1 MTSLRILNS
10 GLISIVRLI
19 AFTACVCLTA
29 IGNANAASDVAAGS
43 GYTLHPGDI
52 LTISVWKEDDL
63 KGDVLVRPDGGIS
76 FPLVGDII
84 AKGRTVE
91 GIREE
96 IVKKITKY
104 IPDPVVTVQVKQ
116 IVGNNI
122 YVIGK
127 VNKPGAFVLN
137 QDIDVMQALSIA
149 GGTTTFASL
158 NKIIVLRRQD
168 GKQVAIPFRYG
179 DVESGEHLD
188 QNIPLKSGD
197 VVVVP

>member
-1 MTSLRILNS
+1 MMKKPGTPWSHKWIGIGLALLVCASLAPA
-10 GLISIVRLI
+10 VR
-19 AFTACVCLTA
+19 
-29 IGNANAASDVAAGS
+29 AAQDVPVAPG
-43 GYTLHPGDI
+43 GYGVQPGDI
-52 LTISVWKEDDL
+52 LTISVWKEEDL

-76 FPLVGDII
+76 FPLTGDIS

-91 GIREE
+91 QIRQE
-96 IVKKITKY
+96 IVSKIQKY

-127 VNKPGAFVLN
+127 VNKPGAFVLS
-137 QDIDVMQALSIA
+137 QDINVMQALSIA

-158 NKIIVLRRQD
+158 NKILVLRRED

-188 QNIPLKSGD
+188 QNIELKSGD

>member
-1 MTSLRILNS
+1 MKKPGSPWPQKWI
-10 GLISIVRLI
+10 GIVLAWLLI
-19 AFTACVCLTA
+19 ALVAP
-29 IGNANAASDVAAGS
+29 SSVAAESASGS
-43 GYTLHPGDI
+43 TQGYGVQPGDI
-52 LTISVWKEDDL
+52 LTISVWKEEDL

-76 FPLVGDII
+76 FPLAGDIN
-84 AKGRTVE
+84 ARGRTVE
-91 GIREE
+91 QIRQE
-96 IVKKITKY
+96 IVSKIQKY

-137 QDIDVMQALSIA
+137 QDINVMQALSIA

-158 NKIIVLRRQD
+158 NKIIVLRREN

-188 QNIPLKSGD
+188 QNIELRSGD